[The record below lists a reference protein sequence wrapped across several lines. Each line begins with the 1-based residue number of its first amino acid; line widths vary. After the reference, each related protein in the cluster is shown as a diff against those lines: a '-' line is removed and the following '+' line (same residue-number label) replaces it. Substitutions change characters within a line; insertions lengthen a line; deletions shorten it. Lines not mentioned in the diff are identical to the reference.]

1 MNAKRFA
8 ANKFFEKPG
17 FPISVHRIMQ
27 HGPAPMHRHD
37 FHELVVIFSGAGRH
51 VAGNDDYPIS
61 AGDVFV
67 IKGDIAHGYRD
78 TEGLGLMNILFR
90 PERLNLQRSDLHNV
104 PGFHT
109 LFTIEPT
116 MRQDDQ
122 FRSRLRLSRTQL
134 SEAMRLATI
143 LEAELKT
150 HKPGYRFL
158 ARAHLMG
165 LIGFLSRCYS
175 QPRHKRHG
183 ALFRLGNVL
192 SFIDTN
198 YDQPITVV
206 QLAQMAAMSES
217 TLTRRFRKALG
228 RSAIEHILR
237 VRIMKAE
244 TLLLE
249 QDVNITEVAFSC
261 GFNDAN
267 YFSRQFR
274 KLKGC
279 SPREHRATHGG

>member
-1 MNAKRFA
+1 MNIKRFA
-8 ANKFFEKPG
+8 SSEFFEEPG
-17 FPISVHRIMQ
+17 FPVSVRRVMRHN
-27 HGPAPMHRHD
+27 PLTKHRHD
-37 FHELVVIFSGAGRH
+37 FHELVLIYSGAGRH
-51 VAGNDDYPIS
+51 IAGNDDYPIT

-67 IKGDIAHGYRD
+67 IKGDIAHAYRD
-78 TEGLGLMNILFR
+78 TKALGLMNILFR
-90 PERLNLQRSDLHNV
+90 PQRLNLQRADLHNV
-104 PGFHT
+104 PGYHT

-122 FRSRLRLSRTQL
+122 FRSRLRLSQSQL
-134 SEAMRLATI
+134 SEAMRIATI
-143 LEAELKT
+143 LETELKT
-150 HKPGYRFL
+150 RRPGYRFL
-158 ARAHLMG
+158 ARAHLMS

-175 QPRHKRHG
+175 HPRHERHG
-183 ALFRLGNVL
+183 ALFKLGEML

-198 YDQPITVV
+198 YAEPISVGK
-206 QLAQMAAMSES
+206 LARMAGMSES
-217 TLTRRFRKALG
+217 TLARRFRKALG
-228 RSAIEHILR
+228 RSAVEHILG

-244 TLLLE
+244 ALLLA

-279 SPREHRATHGG
+279 SPREYRASHGG